1 MIVGLRRDMM
11 YSAQFDTSL
20 QLYVIYAERVPALTG
35 SDVIFINCNQVQH
48 EITDPEKVALCTVYL
63 PRDDYPYNN
72 NNLANPIVRPIQTI
86 KRLHKLTFTNVY
98 RSVE

>member
-1 MIVGLRRDMM
+1 MNYNDDARVFYFTSTEKFYLFPSNAHMIVGLRRDMM
-11 YSAQFDTSL
+11 YSAQFNTSL

-63 PRDDYPYNN
+63 PSDDYPYNN
-72 NNLANPIVRPIQTI
+72 NN
-86 KRLHKLTFTNVY
+86 
-98 RSVE
+98 